1 MIDLNSLTLYKNKIS
16 SYLDDQMPLP
26 SPKDILILNDE
37 LIDNYTGNGITK
49 NGSVKIDENGIASG
63 FNGSYIT
70 TTNDFTKHKTSD
82 FEVQVKVYFDTKNYS
97 DTSGWRALV
106 NCNIHAPEYIHLSLN
121 NNDQV
126 YFCGFSSSVNRQCV
140 IQLNDCGKY
149 FKDKWTY
156 IKFTYKNST
165 RTGELQLFDENL
177 ELLKSGK
184 TVSNFVQNAYP
195 SKVIFGRNMDSGDA
209 GCYNCKIDL
218 SETYFKCDGNL
229 ISSWNM

>member
-1 MIDLNSLTLYKNKIS
+1 MRLSEMQHKDIIDLNGNKIGN
-16 SYLDDQMPLP
+16 
-26 SPKDILILNDE
+26 I
-37 LIDNYTGNGITK
+37 ID
-49 NGSVKIDENGIASG
+49 VKIDENGIASG

-97 DTSGWRALV
+97 NTSGWRVLV
-106 NCNIHAPEYIHLSLN
+106 NCNIGSPEYIHLSLN

-126 YFCGFSSSVNRQCV
+126 YFCGFSSSANRQCI

-177 ELLKSGK
+177 ELLKSGT

-195 SKVIFGRNMDSGDA
+195 STVIFGRNMDSGDTDA
-209 GCYNCKIDL
+209 I
-218 SETYFKCDGNL
+218 TVR
-229 ISSWNM
+229 